1 LRCGPRAGGCLP
13 RGRSLGH
20 ALLGSPT
27 RGPMGCPGGRQRRAH
42 PAHRR
47 IEQRQ
52 RPCRRYGPAPEHP
65 DLEPGR
71 AAGRRTMGLRRQGA
85 APARNAWGWRATE
98 TVLAPPGRAWRD
110 PVALLIAA
118 RAVCRFCCRTIGR
131 TWGSLDDPE
140 VPVNSADIPRSIPRL
155 AQPAPV
161 APTYTPRSDGSGPNW
176 ETLRP
181 QVGRGVVT
189 RTRPPD
195 SAAGLRADG
204 QTREA
209 RESTWPSTSEGAPAA
224 PATLRR
230 VS

>member
-1 LRCGPRAGGCLP
+1 MPPPGPQ
-13 RGRSLGH
+13 LGPCS
-20 ALLGSPT
+20 AGSPT
-27 RGPMGCPGGRQRRAH
+27 RGPMGCPGGRQGRAH

-65 DLEPGR
+65 DLEPGASGRSSHYGPAPPRRSPSQERLGVEGHRDGPR
-71 AAGRRTMGLRRQGA
+71 AAGESLARPCGPPDRRSCGLPVLLPHDWANMGQLGRSGSSRQQCGH
-85 APARNAWGWRATE
+85 T
-98 TVLAPPGRAWRD
+98 
-110 PVALLIAA
+110 
-118 RAVCRFCCRTIGR
+118 
-131 TWGSLDDPE
+131 
-140 VPVNSADIPRSIPRL
+140 RSIPRS

-161 APTYTPRSDGSGPNW
+161 APTYTTRSDGSGPNW

-181 QVGRGVVT
+181 QVGPGVVT

-209 RESTWPSTSEGAPAA
+209 REST
-224 PATLRR
+224 
-230 VS
+230 